1 MPNHKLCSFYLGGG
15 LLLLGGMNHAS
26 AAPSIA
32 DTSWD
37 LTGKFSGRAAVSCKV
52 GGSFSRPIKAD
63 SQEFKGTIIFEDGE
77 VTDDGEGVFSWQDQ
91 TFSPVPITGTWKQ
104 NGAKFTLKFENWF
117 DSPMTTLPQFDQ
129 YLSLAGVDASVT
141 GFEPFRSTFG
151 GTINARG
158 TVLKISESMGFK
170 FNSAASAIGSS
181 NSCSFSLTMGRNYVG
196 KPPVQ

>member
-1 MPNHKLCSFYLGGG
+1 M
-15 LLLLGGMNHAS
+15 AQ
-26 AAPSIA
+26 AAVPSIA

-37 LTGKFSGRAAVSCKV
+37 LTGKFSGRATGSCKF
-52 GGSFSRPIKAD
+52 GGRFSKPIKAE
-63 SQEFKGTIIFEDGE
+63 STVFKGIINFEDGA

-141 GFEPFRSTFG
+141 GFEPARSTFG